1 MSLKD
6 KIVLI
11 TGAGRGLGKRIA
23 RAFANAGAKIAV
35 NERQETD
42 SADTV
47 QMIKSAGGDA
57 IRVGADISSSQD
69 VQRMFKTG
77 VDTYGTLDVLV
88 NNAAVTPST
97 TMHRE
102 RRVHSTIINR
112 GRAVV
117 LRSHAGTIR

>member
-11 TGAGRGLGKRIA
+11 TGAGRGLGRGIA

-35 NERQETD
+35 NERQEKD

-57 IRVGADISSSQD
+57 MEWARTFHLVKMSSACS
-69 VQRMFKTG
+69 RRW
-77 VDTYGTLDVLV
+77 LR
-88 NNAAVTPST
+88 T
-97 TMHRE
+97 TARLM
-102 RRVHSTIINR
+102 S
-112 GRAVV
+112 
-117 LRSHAGTIR
+117 L